1 MGSECRHVYRHNLNL
16 SVAGQGD
23 PAVIRASVWS
33 VLDELEK
40 YFKPAKNT
48 IYERYVFGSCKQEE
62 GESIDNFVTRLRE
75 RAATCEYGQLKDEMI
90 RDKIVLGVA
99 NESIRRRLLREKGL
113 TLITAIEMCRAA
125 EQTGIRM
132 RAMEIAT
139 SPPHIEAVH
148 AVAKQHS
155 RQNQWKQSNP
165 PRTGDT
171 GSTCER
177 LGFMQFTI
185 PEDVLK
191 VEHAQPGALTKEQ
204 LINKYSD
211 VFNSPVESVPG
222 EVHFDLD
229 PNVPAVQSA
238 PRNVP
243 IVMKAAVKA
252 QLDNANW
259 TMRAVWRKRWLKLP
273 FGVSVAPEVYQRKQH
288 ELLAGLKGI
297 EPIADDILVVGCG
310 DTDKEAES
318 DHDAKLVALMERCRE
333 VKLRLGLKKLQF
345 KVAEVQFHGH
355 ILSSAGLKPD
365 PEKVR
370 AIIDMP
376 NLTDAKG
383 VQRLI
388 GFANYLAKFMP
399 HLSSV
404 CEPLRRLLDKDTPWH
419 WLPKHEAAVYEL
431 KSLATTMPV
440 LRYYDVTK
448 PITIQSDASQSGLGC
463 CLMQEGQPIAF
474 ASRALTPTEKNYAQI
489 EKECL
494 SIVFA
499 CQRFHHY
506 LYGRDP
512 ITAET
517 DHKPLIS
524 IFSKPLL
531 NAPKRL
537 QSMLMTL
544 QSYDLRV
551 IYKPGPEMFISD
563 TLSRATAGCAGRGT
577 VYQRHAICSLQQ
589 EQEDV
594 QHVNQADY
602 LNVSS
607 QRLEQIRRHTDRDEC
622 LQALKN
628 TVLVG
633 WPDVKEEAPLIARE
647 YWPFR
652 DEISVQNGVLFRG
665 QKVIIP
671 KSLRPEML
679 TRIHSSHIG
688 GEACYRHAQETLYW
702 PNMQTEIKD
711 FVSTCSTC
719 NVYAHNQQKETMLS
733 HDLPTRPWQILS
745 MDMFTHRQKDYLLIV
760 DHYSDFWEIELLP
773 DMSAETVIKRCKAQ
787 FARHGQ
793 SERVIM

>member
-1 MGSECRHVYRHNLNL
+1 MSFTGDWSVNWDIFRAEYEDYVLVTGTAEKDKKIQAATLRSVMGSECRHVYRHNLNL
-16 SVAGQGD
+16 SVAGTGD
-23 PAVIRASVWS
+23 PAVI
-33 VLDELEK
+33 LDELEK

-75 RAATCEYGQLKDEMI
+75 RAATCDYGQLKDEVI

-125 EQTGIRM
+125 EQTDIRM
-132 RAMEIAT
+132 RAMDMSTT
-139 SPPHIEAVH
+139 SPPHTEAVH

-171 GSTCER
+171 G
-177 LGFMQFTI
+177 LVQFTI
-185 PEDVLK
+185 PGDVLK

-204 LINKYSD
+204 LINKYRN

-243 IVMKAAVKA
+243 IAMKAAVNA
-252 QLDNANW
+252 Q
-259 TMRAVWRKRWLKLP
+259 
-273 FGVSVAPEVYQRKQH
+273 
-288 ELLAGLKGI
+288 
-297 EPIADDILVVGCG
+297 
-310 DTDKEAES
+310 
-318 DHDAKLVALMERCRE
+318 
-333 VKLRLGLKKLQF
+333 
-345 KVAEVQFHGH
+345 
-355 ILSSAGLKPD
+355 PD
-365 PEKVR
+365 
-370 AIIDMP
+370 
-376 NLTDAKG
+376 
-383 VQRLI
+383 
-388 GFANYLAKFMP
+388 
-399 HLSSV
+399 
-404 CEPLRRLLDKDTPWH
+404 
-419 WLPKHEAAVYEL
+419 
-431 KSLATTMPV
+431 
-440 LRYYDVTK
+440 
-448 PITIQSDASQSGLGC
+448 
-463 CLMQEGQPIAF
+463 
-474 ASRALTPTEKNYAQI
+474 
-489 EKECL
+489 
-494 SIVFA
+494 
-499 CQRFHHY
+499 
-506 LYGRDP
+506 GRQ
-512 ITAET
+512 
-517 DHKPLIS
+517 
-524 IFSKPLL
+524 SKPLL

-589 EQEDV
+589 EQDDV

-652 DEISVQNGVLFRG
+652 DEISVQNGILFRG
-665 QKVIIP
+665 
-671 KSLRPEML
+671 
-679 TRIHSSHIG
+679 
-688 GEACYRHAQETLYW
+688 
-702 PNMQTEIKD
+702 
-711 FVSTCSTC
+711 
-719 NVYAHNQQKETMLS
+719 
-733 HDLPTRPWQILS
+733 
-745 MDMFTHRQKDYLLIV
+745 
-760 DHYSDFWEIELLP
+760 
-773 DMSAETVIKRCKAQ
+773 KR
-787 FARHGQ
+787 
-793 SERVIM
+793 

>member
-1 MGSECRHVYRHNLNL
+1 MSFTGDWSVNWDIFRAEYEDYVLLTGTAEKDKKIQAATLRSVMGSECRHVYRHNLNL
-16 SVAGQGD
+16 SVAGTGD
-23 PAVIRASVWS
+23 PAVIP
-33 VLDELEK
+33 LDELEK

-125 EQTGIRM
+125 EQTDIRM
-132 RAMEIAT
+132 RAMDMSTT
-139 SPPHIEAVH
+139 SPPHTEAVH

-171 GSTCER
+171 
-177 LGFMQFTI
+177 
-185 PEDVLK
+185 

-204 LINKYSD
+204 LINKYRN

-243 IVMKAAVKA
+243 IAMKAAVKA
-252 QLDNANW
+252 QLDN
-259 TMRAVWRKRWLKLP
+259 
-273 FGVSVAPEVYQRKQH
+273 VSSTSSWP
-288 ELLAGLKGI
+288 GLKGI
-297 EPIADDILVVGCG
+297 GPIADDILVVGCG

-318 DHDAKLVALMERCRE
+318 DHDAKLVALMEHCRE

-365 PEKVR
+365 PR
-370 AIIDMP
+370 
-376 NLTDAKG
+376 
-383 VQRLI
+383 
-388 GFANYLAKFMP
+388 
-399 HLSSV
+399 
-404 CEPLRRLLDKDTPWH
+404 
-419 WLPKHEAAVYEL
+419 
-431 KSLATTMPV
+431 
-440 LRYYDVTK
+440 
-448 PITIQSDASQSGLGC
+448 
-463 CLMQEGQPIAF
+463 
-474 ASRALTPTEKNYAQI
+474 
-489 EKECL
+489 
-494 SIVFA
+494 
-499 CQRFHHY
+499 
-506 LYGRDP
+506 
-512 ITAET
+512 
-517 DHKPLIS
+517 
-524 IFSKPLL
+524 SKPLL

-577 VYQRHAICSLQQ
+577 EYQRHAICSLQQ

-652 DEISVQNGVLFRG
+652 DEISVQNGILFRG
-665 QKVIIP
+665 
-671 KSLRPEML
+671 
-679 TRIHSSHIG
+679 
-688 GEACYRHAQETLYW
+688 
-702 PNMQTEIKD
+702 
-711 FVSTCSTC
+711 
-719 NVYAHNQQKETMLS
+719 
-733 HDLPTRPWQILS
+733 
-745 MDMFTHRQKDYLLIV
+745 
-760 DHYSDFWEIELLP
+760 
-773 DMSAETVIKRCKAQ
+773 KR
-787 FARHGQ
+787 
-793 SERVIM
+793 